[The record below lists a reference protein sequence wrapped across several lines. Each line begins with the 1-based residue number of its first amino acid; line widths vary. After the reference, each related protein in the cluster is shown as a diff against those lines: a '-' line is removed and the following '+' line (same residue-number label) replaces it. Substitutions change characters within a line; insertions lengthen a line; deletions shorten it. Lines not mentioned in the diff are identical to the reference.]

1 MACARFAPA
10 PQKPR
15 PVSFPLSVFHL
26 HSASPRPDVFECRCA
41 VVRSAPDCEERAAQY
56 DGEAATESQHD
67 LHLGGQRPLDFRRR
81 VEERTQDRVW
91 RERLVEKLGP
101 CAHDSA
107 EREVDERRQVGE
119 VAVRH
124 ICAFVPETAL
134 EDGGEGEKR
143 GRFLAPR
150 PWM

>member
-10 PQKPR
+10 RQKPR

-26 HSASPRPDVFECRCA
+26 HSANPRPDVFECRLRW
-41 VVRSAPDCEERAAQY
+41 VVRSAPDCEECATQY

-67 LHLGGQRPLDFRRR
+67 LHLGRQRPLDFRRR
-81 VEERTQDRVW
+81 VEEWTQDRVW

-107 EREVDERRQVGE
+107 ESEVDERRQVGE
-119 VAVRH
+119 VAVRY
-124 ICAFVPETAL
+124 
-134 EDGGEGEKR
+134 DR
-143 GRFLAPR
+143 RNWRF
-150 PWM
+150 